1 MTDIHTFHPPYT
13 GKPIPEV
20 PEETIKEAVT
30 YTLALLER
38 SLAGPQT
45 ACSFLVITI
54 PLNDFADFSYPA
66 LAHAMLRVANQGWGV
81 SFVNSSKRDKGS
93 FQFTNYKQSKLYA
106 DLLAFQT
113 STGQNGL
120 SVTRG
125 K

>member
-1 MTDIHTFHPPYT
+1 MTQAQANEFM
-13 GKPIPEV
+13 
-20 PEETIKEAVT
+20 
-30 YTLALLER
+30 
-38 SLAGPQT
+38 
-45 ACSFLVITI
+45 VITL
-54 PLNDFADFSYPA
+54 PLSAFVDFSYPA

-120 SVTRG
+120 SVSRG